1 MGTLIYSPTVIV
13 ATNGEKIIWDR
24 RHADLLEEYRIPV
37 YEEPL
42 IEVAHIE
49 GRIQSIRLRNGPQVA
64 IDYLFATRGDLCHNQ
79 LAQSLGARLNS
90 DGEIE
95 VDEHMCTSV
104 SGLYAAG
111 CVTPANCQMIIAAGQ
126 GASAAQ
132 AIHRDLFEE
141 ALRTHSLRRY
151 REIQLRRR
159 ATEPVIQD
167 E

>member
-1 MGTLIYSPTVIV
+1 
-13 ATNGEKIIWDR
+13 
-24 RHADLLEEYRIPV
+24 V
-37 YEEPL
+37 YEEPV
-42 IEVAHIE
+42 IEVAHTK
-49 GRIQSIRLRNGPQVA
+49 GRIHSIRLQNGPQVG

-79 LAQSLGARLNS
+79 LAQSLGARLNA

-95 VDEHMCTSV
+95 VDEHMRTSV

-132 AIHRDLFEE
+132 AIHHDLFEE
-141 ALRTHSLRRY
+141 ALLTHSLHQY
-151 REIQLRRR
+151 REIQIRRSP
-159 ATEPVIQD
+159 TEPVILD